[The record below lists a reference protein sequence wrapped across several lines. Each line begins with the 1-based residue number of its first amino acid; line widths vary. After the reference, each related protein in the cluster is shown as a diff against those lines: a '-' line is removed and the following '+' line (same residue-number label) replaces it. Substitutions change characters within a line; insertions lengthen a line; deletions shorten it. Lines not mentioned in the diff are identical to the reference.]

1 MARYLNF
8 DSDLIGFSHVLNF
21 LKQGLSEI
29 VGGHVLDEPL
39 NIEFDKLDGK
49 VKFNGL
55 ELGEYEKQLK

>member
-1 MARYLNF
+1 MF
-8 DSDLIGFSHVLNF
+8 FIFF
-21 LKQGLSEI
+21 QQGLSEI

-55 ELGEYEKQLK
+55 ELGEYEKQLN